1 MVHFPSGGICLL
13 RICNIPVSIPLSPLF
28 PGAILQTGQ
37 SGLGYV
43 NILSKTHITQRITL
57 RIFLLVLLFNSL
69 LLLLLQLL
77 MIFFFFF
84 TTICWGYLQIT
95 LHRQGSSQCAQRI
108 WLLLSCHIR
117 SFLLYCGV
125 VLLVQQS
132 AMTLLQGHFASP
144 IPTSN

>member
-13 RICNIPVSIPLSPLF
+13 RKCNIPVSIPLSPLF
-28 PGAILQTGQ
+28 PGAILQAGQ

-43 NILSKTHITQRITL
+43 NIQSKTHIIQRIAL

-77 MIFFFFF
+77 MIFLPQFAEAIYKLCSTGRVPHSVPKEF
-84 TTICWGYLQIT
+84 
-95 LHRQGSSQCAQRI
+95 GSHYH
-108 WLLLSCHIR
+108 CHIR